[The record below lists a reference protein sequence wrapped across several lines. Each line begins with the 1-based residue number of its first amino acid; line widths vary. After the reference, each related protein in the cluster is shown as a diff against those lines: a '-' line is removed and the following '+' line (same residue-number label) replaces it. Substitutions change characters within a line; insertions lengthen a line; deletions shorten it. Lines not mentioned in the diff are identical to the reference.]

1 MRATREQAAAI
12 ETQGRALLVDA
23 GAGTGKTWVLV
34 ERFIHLLSQHPD
46 WPLESIL
53 AITFTKKAAREMRTR
68 IRQAIEQKV
77 REHPSDQHWQQHRRM
92 VDRLQ
97 VSTVHGLCARILKE
111 NAIAAG
117 IDPRFDELDE
127 QEADLL
133 KEDAIQQTLVELV
146 DEDSPVLNLLT
157 TLRVRDLRTEM
168 RNLLGKRGTVG
179 RIFSQLLEPKAL
191 MKQWQAGLTA
201 MRDQMWQAEQHNS
214 AEFDEVLL
222 EIPNYVIYDSND
234 LLSGSVE
241 SAREGCGL
249 AAVGDLAGAV
259 SSWLTISLRGGRGEN
274 WGGKEGLAELKAN
287 LKTLR
292 SAAQKFEKAGFIKE
306 IGPEDEQAIQML
318 ALWKELWQHLNQRYD
333 QLKDDRRA
341 LDFDDLEILTD
352 QLLAQEST
360 SERLVAYLASINH
373 LMVDEF
379 QDTNQIQQS
388 IIYALA
394 HPEKGDRL
402 FVVGDAKQSIY
413 RFRQAQVSVFNQ
425 TRQHIQQASGHPPVQ
440 LARSFRTHQELLS
453 FSNHLFDHMLQ
464 PLGKDYAG
472 FEAQPGPLTAE
483 RDNFPAQSIT
493 PAAVEMI
500 LIPNK
505 DRQDENIDMESARI
519 WEAGEI
525 ARRLLNLHEG
535 QFLVW
540 DKGQRHF
547 RPFQFSDAAVLLRA
561 TTSLPLYEEQFKLA
575 GLPYLAVSGRGY
587 YDLDEVQDLISL
599 LQCLYNPRDDLSL
612 ASALRSPLFNLS
624 DEVLYRLRWWK
635 VNNERS
641 PEPISYAAALQ
652 EPPDTDQPEEV
663 TFAAETLAHL
673 WSIAGRAP
681 VWELLRAAIRNTGY
695 EAALALADRQAG
707 GMGRQRSNVLK
718 LLEFAREWGGASLS
732 EFLRRVQA
740 LRAQEAREGEALGN
754 MPDSGAVQL
763 MSIHAAKGLEFPVV
777 VLADL
782 GRRKM
787 GRIFDSRILH
797 DPVYG
802 IVCQWRD
809 EQGDWQKPAS
819 YLWAEWLEDQMEQA
833 ENKRLLYVAC
843 TRAADL
849 LILSGRLG
857 EKQSWLQEI
866 LETCEIEPDGQ
877 AEQVVRRDGHSIRIV
892 EPESQLELGDSVAD
906 VQLPGD
912 GLFEI
917 PPLAESLIGLEYPRS
932 VTVTELTRL
941 VDREAITGRH
951 IRPAVIH
958 PTGDDGVERPPAY
971 VLGRMV
977 HKSLADWD
985 CLTRRPEDL
994 RDLLERHARK
1004 EKLVKSTAID
1014 WAVGRSLEMIANLRR
1029 HTIFTEINTA
1039 LERYSELPFML
1050 KTDDGVIDGVIDLL
1064 FQDRDGNWK
1073 LVDWKTEWV
1082 DDARLV
1088 EANQEYSLQLEYYAR
1103 AVEEII
1109 GKSPQLYLCY
1119 LNPSLRVLK
1128 LD

>member
-1 MRATREQAAAI
+1 
-12 ETQGRALLVDA
+12 
-23 GAGTGKTWVLV
+23 
-34 ERFIHLLSQHPD
+34 
-46 WPLESIL
+46 
-53 AITFTKKAAREMRTR
+53 
-68 IRQAIEQKV
+68 
-77 REHPSDQHWQQHRRM
+77 
-92 VDRLQ
+92 
-97 VSTVHGLCARILKE
+97 
-111 NAIAAG
+111 
-117 IDPRFDELDE
+117 
-127 QEADLL
+127 
-133 KEDAIQQTLVELV
+133 
-146 DEDSPVLNLLT
+146 
-157 TLRVRDLRTEM
+157 
-168 RNLLGKRGTVG
+168 
-179 RIFSQLLEPKAL
+179 
-191 MKQWQAGLTA
+191 
-201 MRDQMWQAEQHNS
+201 
-214 AEFDEVLL
+214 
-222 EIPNYVIYDSND
+222 
-234 LLSGSVE
+234 
-241 SAREGCGL
+241 
-249 AAVGDLAGAV
+249 
-259 SSWLTISLRGGRGEN
+259 
-274 WGGKEGLAELKAN
+274 
-287 LKTLR
+287 
-292 SAAQKFEKAGFIKE
+292 
-306 IGPEDEQAIQML
+306 
-318 ALWKELWQHLNQRYD
+318 
-333 QLKDDRRA
+333 
-341 LDFDDLEILTD
+341 
-352 QLLAQEST
+352 
-360 SERLVAYLASINH
+360 
-373 LMVDEF
+373 
-379 QDTNQIQQS
+379 
-388 IIYALA
+388 
-394 HPEKGDRL
+394 
-402 FVVGDAKQSIY
+402 VVGDAKQSIY

-425 TRQHIQQASGHPPVQ
+425 TREHIQQASGQPPAR
-440 LARSFRTHQELLS
+440 LARSFRTHQALLS
-453 FSNHLFDHMLQ
+453 FSNHLFDHLLQ
-464 PLGKDYAG
+464 PLGRDYAG

-483 RDNFPAQSIT
+483 RDDFPAQSIT

-505 DRQDENIDMESARI
+505 DPQDENIDMESARI

-540 DKGQRHF
+540 DKGQRHY

-599 LQCLYNPRDDLSL
+599 LQCLYSPGDDLSL

-624 DEVLYRLRWWK
+624 DEVLYRLRWWRA
-635 VNNERS
+635 NNERS
-641 PEPISYAAALQ
+641 PESIAYAAALQ
-652 EPPDTDQPEEV
+652 EPPDTDQPDEV
-663 TFAAETLAHL
+663 AFAAETLAYL

-681 VWELLRAAIRNTGY
+681 VWELLRAAISKTGY
-695 EAALALADRQAG
+695 ESALALADRQAG

-754 MPDSGAVQL
+754 MPESGAVQL

-802 IVCQWRD
+802 IVCQLRD

-866 LETCEIEPDGQ
+866 LEVCDIEPAGQ
-877 AEQVVRRDGHSIRIV
+877 VEQVVRRDGCSIRIV
-892 EPESQLELGDSVAD
+892 EPQSPPELGESVAD
-906 VQLPGD
+906 VKLPGD
-912 GLFEI
+912 GLVEI
-917 PPLAESLIGLEYPRS
+917 PPLAESLIEREYPRS

-941 VDREAITGRH
+941 VDRESSAVEH

-971 VLGRMV
+971 VLGRML
-977 HKSLADWD
+977 HKVLADWD

-1004 EKLVKSTAID
+1004 EGLVKSAAIKR
-1014 WAVGRSLEMIANLRR
+1014 AVDRSLAMIANLRR
-1029 HTIFTEINTA
+1029 HTLYAEVNMA
-1039 LERYSELPFML
+1039 KERYSELPFML
-1050 KTDDGVIDGVIDLL
+1050 KTDAGVIDGVIDLL
-1064 FQDRDGNWK
+1064 YRGQDGVWK
-1073 LVDWKTEWV
+1073 LIDWKTEWV
-1082 DDARLV
+1082 NEERLS
-1088 EANQEYSLQLEYYAR
+1088 EANQEYRLQLEYYAR

-1109 GKSPQLYLCY
+1109 GESPQLYLCY
-1119 LNPSLRVLK
+1119 LNPNVRVVRLG
-1128 LD
+1128 